1 MNFFNSFQRE
11 KLNAT
16 FGNAIGIADG
26 SYFLIG
32 YGKKI
37 TFVSYFLKHEIL
49 KTNRFFLPICI
60 FFTDVLKFCFLR
72 VLMFLL
78 LQ

>member
-37 TFVSYFLKHEIL
+37 TFVSYFLKHEIFIT
-49 KTNRFFLPICI
+49 K
-60 FFTDVLKFCFLR
+60 K
-72 VLMFLL
+72 
-78 LQ
+78 